1 MIGFSV
7 FLCKEKIA
15 IIKRKREKG
24 HVDLSS
30 STLEGKKKT
39 ENGTKRL
46 IFTAV
51 SILLEIVFLL
61 FLFTKVSEY
70 ATIIDWATRI
80 VAIFLVLG
88 LYSMDKTSS
97 MKMPWIILMLAFPI
111 LGVSLYLLVGLNGST
126 KKMRARYEEIDKKL
140 LPYLPDN
147 RQILEWMKEESP
159 QAGAIASY
167 LTNYSCYPV
176 YQNTDVTYYDEAI
189 KGLDAQLEDLS
200 KAEKFIFME
209 YHAIEDEEA
218 WQRIQTVLE
227 DRVKAGVEVRIFY
240 DDMGSIWFV
249 NMDFAT
255 KLKSLGIKCR
265 VFNPILPGLNMF
277 LNNRDHRKITVI
289 DGKVAFTGGINIADE
304 YINHIERFGHWKD
317 AGIKIEGAAVWSFV
331 LFFLQM
337 WFYCTKERED
347 DLSRFYP
354 DNLLQSR
361 SELSECN
368 TDGLVQ
374 PYADSP
380 ADKENVGEHVYLEVI
395 GSSKKYLYITTPYLI
410 IDDTMLSALKL
421 AAKSGVDVVIITPHI
436 WDKRLVHFTT
446 QSYYREL
453 IEAGVKI
460 FEYTPGF
467 IHSKIFV
474 SDDSVATVGTTNMD
488 FRSLYLHFECGA
500 VIYDK
505 NTIADIKDD
514 FLETLKESQQISI
527 EQCKKSFPVRLIQNI
542 VRLFAPLM

>member
-1 MIGFSV
+1 M
-7 FLCKEKIA
+7 
-15 IIKRKREKG
+15 
-24 HVDLSS
+24 LSE
-30 STLEGKKKT
+30 LK
-39 ENGTKRL
+39 
-46 IFTAV
+46 
-51 SILLEIVFLL
+51 
-61 FLFTKVSEY
+61 
-70 ATIIDWATRI
+70 
-80 VAIFLVLG
+80 
-88 LYSMDKTSS
+88 
-97 MKMPWIILMLAFPI
+97 
-111 LGVSLYLLVGLNGST
+111 
-126 KKMRARYEEIDKKL
+126 
-140 LPYLPDN
+140 
-147 RQILEWMKEESP
+147 
-159 QAGAIASY
+159 
-167 LTNYSCYPV
+167 
-176 YQNTDVTYYDEAI
+176 
-189 KGLDAQLEDLS
+189 
-200 KAEKFIFME
+200 KAEKYIFLEYFILSEGYMWDALFE
-209 YHAIEDEEA
+209 
-218 WQRIQTVLE
+218 VLRE
-227 DRVKAGVEVRIFY
+227 KAAAGVDVRLIY
-240 DDMGSIWFV
+240 DDVGCFLRLPK
-249 NMDFAT
+249 NFAKELSKHKIKAVAFNAIHPMLTT
-255 KLKSLGIKCR
+255 KQ
-265 VFNPILPGLNMF
+265 
-277 LNNRDHRKITVI
+277 NNRDHRKITVI

>member
-1 MIGFSV
+1 MTSRAKSSEKHKKIKNKKWLTGLIFQRFVVILLILLQLAILIFLISSV
-7 FLCKEKIA
+7 SRKYTWVSITLTVVSLLIVLS
-15 IIKRKREKG
+15 IIPKNEKG
-24 HVDLSS
+24 AY
-30 STLEGKKKT
+30 K
-39 ENGTKRL
+39 
-46 IFTAV
+46 FT
-51 SILLEIVFLL
+51 
-61 FLFTKVSEY
+61 
-70 ATIIDWATRI
+70 W
-80 VAIFLVLG
+80 AIFILVFPVFGG
-88 LYSMDKTSS
+88 LFYLFFHIESGTNRFKNKLKEADEAYKKYFLSRGNFLPGICQTQCNEKNIKL
-97 MKMPWIILMLAFPI
+97 MK
-111 LGVSLYLLVGLNGST
+111 YLHNF
-126 KKMRARYEEIDKKL
+126 
-140 LPYLPDN
+140 
-147 RQILEWMKEESP
+147 
-159 QAGAIASY
+159 AG
-167 LTNYSCYPV
+167 YPV
-176 YQNTDVTYYDEAI
+176 FPDSDCKYLKIGEEYFE
-189 KGLDAQLEDLS
+189 EMLS
-200 KAEKFIFME
+200 ELKKAEKYIFLEYFILSEGYMWDALFE
-209 YHAIEDEEA
+209 
-218 WQRIQTVLE
+218 VLRE
-227 DRVKAGVEVRIFY
+227 KAAAGVDVRLIY
-240 DDMGSIWFV
+240 DDVGCFLRLPK
-249 NMDFAT
+249 NFAKELSKHKIKAVAFNAIHPMLTT
-255 KLKSLGIKCR
+255 KQ
-265 VFNPILPGLNMF
+265 
-277 LNNRDHRKITVI
+277 NNRDHRKITVI

-474 SDDSVATVGTTNMD
+474 SDDSVATVGMTNMD